1 MANINAALGHGQ
13 AVNLKNILKLKKDL
27 FNDYRDIFY
36 NDKYCYIKD
45 YNKSVDNN
53 NWVTNLYL
61 KDKFKDKHQM
71 LIKSLHKNNILVRGL
86 WKPMHLLPMFKS
98 MPRTRMQNS
107 IKSWKTGFSLP
118 SSYYK

>member
-1 MANINAALGHGQ
+1 MKEHA
-13 AVNLKNILKLKKDL
+13 KLKKDL

-45 YNKSVDNN
+45 YNKNVANN

-61 KDKFKDKHQM
+61 KDKFKHKHQI
-71 LIKSLHKNNILVRGL
+71 LIKNLHKNNILVREL

-98 MPRTRMQNS
+98 MPRTRMKNS